1 MALRDPIGVWFSEL
15 QDNWEECGFFYD
27 VSMYQ
32 NDRHDEVYRR
42 YGDLPDGRRF
52 GAGFIPAFGD
62 PWARESAIV
71 IVGETGELLLDKARN
86 K

>member
-32 NDRHDEVYRR
+32 NYRHDEVYRR
-42 YGDLPDGRRF
+42 YGDLPDGRHF

-62 PWARESAIV
+62 PWARESAVV